1 MYRLHFNITVLHMF
15 IIRLTC
21 YADIVVEGSR
31 HSKPDMFANAEGQQ
45 HSGQSGT
52 ESGIMR
58 LLCYGGG

>member
-1 MYRLHFNITVLHMF
+1 MYRLHFNITILHMF
-15 IIRLTC
+15 IIRLTY

>member
-15 IIRLTC
+15 IIRLTY

-52 ESGIMR
+52 QSPE
-58 LLCYGGG
+58 